1 MIKIFFTCKVLCGFY
16 WFPSSA
22 IYGGFSSCLPS
33 FTSLNW
39 DLNFFFFL
47 TFYLRYFKVFVKYFR
62 TRKWYLDVYHF
73 FMWYILLLLV
83 YLEAINLIYLPEI
96 LKICPKSLCISEF
109 LWIFHIFSTFSWIN
123 DNYLLNILKPFL
135 DLSVIRTFLKK
146 FLFFKSRCSFWISV
160 WRAGAFFIAFTKQ
173 NFKKITKKWKK
184 WCEICGRPKYESSIF
199 WIFF

>member
-1 MIKIFFTCKVLCGFY
+1 MASIGFLVVLYVWWVFKLLTKLCFTKLRREHFV
-16 WFPSSA
+16 
-22 IYGGFSSCLPS
+22 
-33 FTSLNW
+33 
-39 DLNFFFFL
+39 L
-47 TFYLRYFKVFVKYFR
+47 TFYLRYFKIFVKYFGMC
-62 TRKWYLDVYHF
+62 KWYLDVYHF
-73 FMWYILLLLV
+73 FLWYFLLRF

-96 LKICPKSLCISEF
+96 LKICPKSMCISEF

-184 WCEICGRPKYESSIF
+184 RCEICGRQKNESSIF
-199 WIFF
+199 WIFFRKIDFL